1 MILSRRSSDDLGIS
15 LKQSSYLHSYR
26 PTPIN
31 SIHIERV
38 SVRLVNTTLSV
49 LRYARIAAEVL
60 QQIICTI
67 KIGCTPTRHD
77 NNGYSRIISVP
88 TILSTVEKYLSKSLI
103 CEV

>member
-1 MILSRRSSDDLGIS
+1 MISASLSNS
-15 LKQSSYLHSYR
+15 LA
-26 PTPIN
+26 IF
-31 SIHIERV
+31 IHTDPHPSAVCLLRESRY
-38 SVRLVNTTLSV
+38 VRLANTTLRV
-49 LRYARIAAEVL
+49 LRCARIAAEVL

-103 CEV
+103 CEL